1 MNYSYYN
8 RNRSMRQ
15 RTYTANMYRN
25 DCPCQETAR
34 TTRSMDC
41 SDMALAMA
49 YVPVQKLDTLYEP
62 DAAFSEG
69 TLFPELNKP
78 LMVGGTVCG

>member
-1 MNYSYYN
+1 
-8 RNRSMRQ
+8 
-15 RTYTANMYRN
+15 
-25 DCPCQETAR
+25 
-34 TTRSMDC
+34 MDC